1 MGRDRSRLEVSAGL
15 PAKVVR
21 ATAFAIPA
29 IFFAVF
35 FFYPL
40 ATIFWEGLGS
50 IGISKLTELLVSSRN
65 RNVIWFTVWQ
75 ALVSTALTIVIAL
88 PAAALLARLRGK
100 KRLWLRGLVTVPF
113 VLPTVVVAGAFEG
126 LFFRL
131 GLDSGGFRLRHT
143 VWAILLAHVFF
154 NYAVVVRIVGSFWA
168 GLDQRI
174 EEQARVLGAGKLRV
188 FWMVTLPR
196 LRPALASTAAMVFL
210 FSFTS
215 FGVVLLLG
223 GPRRATLETEIY
235 RQAVTRG
242 DLQVAAT
249 LAFVQFLFV
258 LLMVVVA
265 IFLERHQPTPT
276 GVATGNPKPLPK
288 IFVGANLAVMFMLLG
303 LPIALL
309 VERSFAVGDSYG
321 FNHYQALT
329 ERVPQLPASSVQA
342 LSNSLAYAMLATLL
356 ALLVG
361 SLTAFFAVHGK
372 ANLPRVL
379 DLGLTLPLGVSAVTI
394 GFGILI
400 TLDEPPI
407 DFRTSWW
414 IIPIAHALVGVPFVL
429 RCMVPVMRR
438 IDPQLREAAALLGAS
453 PTRARLAVD
462 LPIVGRAMLVGAG
475 FAFTVSL
482 GEFGAT
488 SFLPRG
494 PDTLTAPLALFR
506 LLSTPGELL
515 RGQAMA
521 LTVVLM
527 ITVTLVVVAIEA
539 LRDREVAFL

>member
-1 MGRDRSRLEVSAGL
+1 MGRDRSRLEVSTGL
-15 PAKVVR
+15 PAKAVR
-21 ATAFAIPA
+21 TAVFAIPGV
-29 IFFAVF
+29 FFGVF

-40 ATIFWEGLGS
+40 VTIFWEGLGS
-50 IGISKLTELLVSSRN
+50 VGISRLAELLASSRN

-75 ALVSTALTIVIAL
+75 ALVSTTLTIIIAL

-100 KRLWLRGLVTVPF
+100 KQLWLRGLVTVPF

-126 LFFRL
+126 LFFRF

-143 VWAILLAHVFF
+143 FWAILLAHIFL

-168 GLDQRI
+168 GLDHRI

-196 LRPALASTAAMVFL
+196 LRPTLASAAAIVFL

-249 LAFVQFLFV
+249 LAFVQLLFV
-258 LLMVVVA
+258 MLIVVVA
-265 IFLERHQPTPT
+265 TILERRQPAPT
-276 GVATGNPKPLPK
+276 GVATVDRKPLSRAF
-288 IFVGANLAVMFMLLG
+288 IGANLAVMLFLLG

-309 VERSFAVGDSYG
+309 VEGSFAVGDGYG
-321 FNHYQALT
+321 FRHYQALI
-329 ERVPQLPASSVQA
+329 ERVPQLPASAFQA
-342 LSNSLAYAMLATLL
+342 LGNSLVFAMLATSL
-356 ALLVG
+356 ALVVG
-361 SLTAFFAVHGK
+361 SLTTFFVVHSR
-372 ANLPRVL
+372 ARLPKVL
-379 DLGLTLPLGVSAVTI
+379 DLGATLPLGVSAVTI

-400 TLDEPPI
+400 TLDAPPV

-429 RCMVPVMRR
+429 RCMVPTMRR

-453 PTRARLAVD
+453 PTRVRLTVD

-488 SFLPRG
+488 SFLPRN

-539 LRDREVAFL
+539 LRDREVTFL